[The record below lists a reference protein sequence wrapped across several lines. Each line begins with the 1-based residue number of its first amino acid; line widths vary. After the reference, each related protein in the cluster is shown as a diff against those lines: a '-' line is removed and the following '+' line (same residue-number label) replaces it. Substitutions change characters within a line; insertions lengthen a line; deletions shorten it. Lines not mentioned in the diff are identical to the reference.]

1 MANNFETKSV
11 NIPIDWNIN
20 ESVIPR
26 FSTDMFI
33 SHTENIFSLM
43 FFEVSQPL
51 LLGSEEEILSQIKSL
66 KSIKADC
73 VSKIY
78 VAPATIPRLISALQ
92 ENYDKY
98 LSRFSKNIEDGE

>member
-1 MANNFETKSV
+1 MAQNSDTKSI
-11 NIPIDWNIN
+11 NIPVDWNI
-20 ESVIPR
+20 EDSVIPR

-33 SHTENIFSLM
+33 SHTENIFALM
-43 FFEVSQPL
+43 FFDIPQPL
-51 LLGSEEEILSQIKSL
+51 LLGSEEEIFSQLKSL

-73 VSKIY
+73 VAKIY

-98 LSRFSKNIEDGE
+98 LARFSTNIEDR